1 MKNMIFIALMLV
13 GFGIQAQQHTYK
25 QDYYNKVKDAKTAG
39 IVLTATGI
47 TLFGLSYAIQESSS
61 GDVTSLVGAKAGYVV
76 SFVLFNVGM
85 PLWIANSVKLKSMVK
100 VKRQEL
106 SIGVTNNG
114 IGLIVKL

>member
-1 MKNMIFIALMLV
+1 
-13 GFGIQAQQHTYK
+13 
-25 QDYYNKVKDAKTAG
+25 
-39 IVLTATGI
+39 
-47 TLFGLSYAIQESSS
+47 
-61 GDVTSLVGAKAGYVV
+61 
-76 SFVLFNVGM
+76 M